1 MLDQISSAAIDVLT
15 IDVIGYIVLGV
26 TIGYFVGAMPGLNRA
41 TALALL
47 LPFTFTMSP
56 LAAICFLIGINK
68 GGAAGS
74 AVSAILMNVPG
85 EPSSVVTTLDGYPM
99 TRQGRS
105 GKALKL
111 ALYASVVGDI
121 LATVVLI
128 ILAAPLAR
136 LAVGLGPI
144 ELTAILLFA
153 MTFIAAVSGRSFLKG
168 IISGLLGLLLAAP
181 RLDPET
187 GMPRLTFG
195 FMELYDGIP
204 LLAVAIGT
212 LALSEIL
219 VQIDRGWRGRY
230 THKSAFLHSAASEDG
245 RLSGREF
252 LTSMPAILRG
262 SLVGT
267 VIGLLP
273 GLGASLSSFLAY
285 TWAKRASATPAR
297 FGNGAPDGVAAAEA
311 ADNASVPASLIPV
324 FAIGLPGSLATAI
337 LMGGFMMHGLTPG
350 PFLLRDSI
358 ELVYAIFIGMLAAS
372 GILLIVG
379 YFGQGFFSRVIA
391 VRDTV
396 IIPVIVF
403 LCVVGA
409 YLEGGGMFGVQLM
422 LVFAF
427 VGYFLK
433 KFDFSFVTFLVGYIL
448 GPMAELSI
456 RQAIII
462 SDANPMILIEHP
474 IAVVFLVLAVL
485 SAWRLSA
492 MNMLHRPQFQAG
504 RRRNREAHP
513 PRNQACVRD
522 RSK

>member
-1 MLDQISSAAIDVLT
+1 MFEQIASATVDLLT
-15 IDVIGYIVLGV
+15 VEVMGYIVLGV

-99 TRQGRS
+99 TRQGKSR
-105 GKALKL
+105 KALKL
-111 ALYASVVGDI
+111 ALYASVIGDI
-121 LATVVLI
+121 LATIVLI
-128 ILAAPLAR
+128 MLAAPLAR

-144 ELTAILLFA
+144 ELSAILLFA

-168 IISGLLGLLLAAP
+168 IISGLIGLLLATP

-230 THKSAFLHSAASEDG
+230 SHKNEFLHSASSADS
-245 RLSGREF
+245 RLSGKEF
-252 LTSMPAILRG
+252 LASMPAILRG
-262 SLVGT
+262 SITGT

-285 TWAKRASATPAR
+285 TWVKRASKTPEL
-297 FGNGAPDGVAAAEA
+297 FGKGAPDGVAAAEA

-324 FAIGLPGSLATAI
+324 FAIGLPGSLATAL

-350 PFLLRDSI
+350 PFLLRDNI
-358 ELVYAIFIGMLAAS
+358 ELVYAIFLGMLAAS
-372 GILLIVG
+372 GILLMVG
-379 YFGQGFFSRVIA
+379 YFGQGVFTRVIT

-403 LCVVGA
+403 LCVIGA
-409 YLEGGGMFGVQLM
+409 YLEGGGMFGVHLM

-448 GPMAELSI
+448 GPMVELSM

-462 SDANPMILIEHP
+462 SDANPMILLKHP
-474 IAVVFLVLAVL
+474 VAVVFLALAVL

-492 MNMLHRPQFQAG
+492 MNMLPKAQSRAMKRPDGEAQPLAKKRDCEHR
-504 RRRNREAHP
+504 
-513 PRNQACVRD
+513 
-522 RSK
+522 

>member
-1 MLDQISSAAIDVLT
+1 MFEQIASATVDVLT
-15 IDVIGYIVLGV
+15 LEVIGYIVLGV

-99 TRQGRS
+99 TRQGKS
-105 GKALKL
+105 KKALKL
-111 ALYASVVGDI
+111 ALYASVIGDI
-121 LATVVLI
+121 LATIVLI
-128 ILAAPLAR
+128 MLAAPLAR

-144 ELTAILLFA
+144 ELTAILFFA

-168 IISGLLGLLLAAP
+168 IISGLIGLLLAAP
-181 RLDPET
+181 RLDLET

-219 VQIDRGWRGRY
+219 VQIDRGWHGRY
-230 THKSAFLHSAASEDG
+230 THKNEFLHSAVTEDS
-245 RLSGREF
+245 RLSGKEF
-252 LTSMPAILRG
+252 LASMPAILRG
-262 SLVGT
+262 SIVGT

-273 GLGASLSSFLAY
+273 GLGASLASFLAY
-285 TWAKRASATPAR
+285 TWVKRASKTPEL
-297 FGNGAPDGVAAAEA
+297 FGKGAPDGVAAAES

-324 FAIGLPGSLATAI
+324 FAIGLPGSLATAL
-337 LMGGFMMHGLTPG
+337 LMGGFLMHGLTPG
-350 PFLLRDSI
+350 PFLLRDNI
-358 ELVYAIFIGMLAAS
+358 ELVYAIFLGMLAAS
-372 GILLIVG
+372 GILLMVG

-391 VRDTV
+391 VRDTI
-396 IIPVIVF
+396 IIPVIVL
-403 LCVVGA
+403 LCVIGA
-409 YLEGGGMFGVQLM
+409 YLEGGGMFGVYLM

-448 GPMAELSI
+448 GPMVELSM
-456 RQAIII
+456 RQSIII
-462 SDANPMILIEHP
+462 SDANPMILLQHP
-474 IAVVFLVLAVL
+474 VAIVFLVLAVL

-492 MNMLHRPQFQAG
+492 MNMIPRTQSRAMKRPDETAQ
-504 RRRNREAHP
+504 P
-513 PRNQACVRD
+513 PRKEA
-522 RSK
+522 

>member
-1 MLDQISSAAIDVLT
+1 MFEQIASATVDVLT
-15 IDVIGYIVLGV
+15 LEVMGYIVLGV

-99 TRQGRS
+99 TRQGKS
-105 GKALKL
+105 KKALKL
-111 ALYASVVGDI
+111 ALYASVIGDI
-121 LATVVLI
+121 LATIVLI
-128 ILAAPLAR
+128 MLAAPLAR

-144 ELTAILLFA
+144 ELTAILFFA

-168 IISGLLGLLLAAP
+168 IISGLIGLLLAAP
-181 RLDPET
+181 RLDLET

-230 THKSAFLHSAASEDG
+230 THKNEFLHSAVTEDS

-252 LTSMPAILRG
+252 LASMPAILRG
-262 SLVGT
+262 SIVGT

-273 GLGASLSSFLAY
+273 GLGASLASFLAY
-285 TWAKRASATPAR
+285 TWVKRASKTPEL
-297 FGNGAPDGVAAAEA
+297 FGKGAPDGVAASES

-324 FAIGLPGSLATAI
+324 FAIGLPGSLATAL
-337 LMGGFMMHGLTPG
+337 LMGGFLMHGLTPG
-350 PFLLRDSI
+350 PFLLRDNI
-358 ELVYAIFIGMLAAS
+358 ELVYAIFLGMLAAS
-372 GILLIVG
+372 GILLMVG

-391 VRDTV
+391 VRDTI

-403 LCVVGA
+403 LCVIGA
-409 YLEGGGMFGVQLM
+409 YLEGGGMFGVYLM

-448 GPMAELSI
+448 GPMVELSM

-462 SDANPMILIEHP
+462 SDANPMILLQHP
-474 IAVVFLVLAVL
+474 VAIVFLVLAVL

-492 MNMLHRPQFQAG
+492 MNMIPRTQSRAMKRPDETAQ
-504 RRRNREAHP
+504 P
-513 PRNQACVRD
+513 PRKEA
-522 RSK
+522 